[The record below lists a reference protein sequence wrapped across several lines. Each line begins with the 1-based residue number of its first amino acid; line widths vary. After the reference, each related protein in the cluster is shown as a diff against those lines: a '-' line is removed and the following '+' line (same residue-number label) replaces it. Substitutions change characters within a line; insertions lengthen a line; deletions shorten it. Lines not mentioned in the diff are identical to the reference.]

1 MGPSKEPSISI
12 TEFANRYNETRPLGK
27 DFMPLEPS
35 YVKFLCEQGHIRH
48 SKLPAHDGRKKETI
62 MIPES
67 ELDTV
72 DILLNGDEAVEVEA
86 TEAKPIETK
95 PAEDEPKEKE
105 LLTSKEAAEILG
117 VDVTY
122 ISTLGK
128 TSQIKRTR
136 ILGRGRSY
144 GYYKE
149 DVLRF
154 KAEREQKLELKKS
167 GQSDEVAKLK
177 KYISELESK
186 NKQLTFE
193 NSDLRDRLNRSTSE
207 DKDIFEAYRHGF
219 KDGFEMRGKE

>member
-1 MGPSKEPSISI
+1 MRDLKEKSISV

-35 YVKFLCEQGHIRH
+35 FVKLLCEQGSIRH
-48 SKLPAHDGRKKETI
+48 STLPAHDGRKKETI

-72 DILLNGDEAVEVEA
+72 DILLNGDEAAENKT
-86 TEAKPIETK
+86 TEAKPVEYVT
-95 PAEDEPKEKE
+95 KEKE
-105 LLTSKEAAEILG
+105 FLTSKEAAEILG
-117 VDVTY
+117 VDMTY

-128 TSQIKRTR
+128 TNQLKRTR
-136 ILGRGRSY
+136 IRGCGRGLHY
-144 GYYKE
+144 GYDRE
-149 DVLRF
+149 DVMRF
-154 KAEREQKLELKKS
+154 KADREQKIELKKS
-167 GQSDEVAKLK
+167 GQSDEVIKLK
-177 KYISELESK
+177 KYISELEKK

-193 NSDLRDRLNRSTSE
+193 NSDLKDRLNHSMSE

>member
-1 MGPSKEPSISI
+1 MGPSKEQNISI

-35 YVKFLCEQGHIRH
+35 YVKLLCEQGHIRH
-48 SKLPAHDGRKKETI
+48 STLPAHDGRKKETI

-72 DILLNGDEAVEVEA
+72 DILLNGDEAVE
-86 TEAKPIETK
+86 AKPT
-95 PAEDEPKEKE
+95 EDEPKERE
-105 LLTSKEAAEILG
+105 LLTSKETAEILG
-117 VDVTY
+117 VDLTY

-128 TSQIKRTR
+128 TGRIKRQR
-136 ILGRGRSY
+136 ILGRGKSY
-144 GYYKE
+144 GYDKE
-149 DVLRF
+149 DVMRF

-167 GQSDEVAKLK
+167 NQSDEVAKLK
-177 KYISELESK
+177 KYISELEK
-186 NKQLTFE
+186 MNDKLTFE

-219 KDGFEMRGKE
+219 KDGFEMGAKHNG

>member
-1 MGPSKEPSISI
+1 MGPSKEQSISI

-72 DILLNGDEAVEVEA
+72 DILLNGDEAVEVE
-86 TEAKPIETK
+86 PVETK
-95 PAEDEPKEKE
+95 PVEDESKERE

-117 VDVTY
+117 VGVTY

-128 TSQIKRTR
+128 TNQLKRTR
-136 ILGRGRSY
+136 IHGCGRGLHY
-144 GYYKE
+144 GYNKE

-154 KAEREQKLELKKS
+154 KAEREQKIELKKS
-167 GQSDEVAKLK
+167 GQSDEVIKLK
-177 KYISELESK
+177 KYISELEKK

-193 NSDLRDRLNRSTSE
+193 NSDLRDRLNHSTSE